1 MTNLKIIKYLTV
13 NNPDRLAN
21 LLTDLYC
28 IAWNCGAYVSSN
40 EQGNLLEECEIGDF
54 NVWLYQN
61 ASESGLYFDDELAKW
76 SKRLEMSKPSYV
88 SVVDMEDTKTKFY
101 KEAVS
106 SKYVKKIKV
115 SSPFFAYLKTFL
127 SSPQINQEAGLE
139 DRIANWTG
147 IPIEID
153 DSIKGHYEFVY

>member
-1 MTNLKIIKYLTV
+1 MIIID
-13 NNPDRLAN
+13 DR
-21 LLTDLYC
+21 
-28 IAWNCGAYVSSN
+28 
-40 EQGNLLEECEIGDF
+40 Q
-54 NVWLYQN
+54 
-61 ASESGLYFDDELAKW
+61 
-76 SKRLEMSKPSYV
+76 YV
-88 SVVDMEDTKTKFY
+88 SVIDMENIKTIFY

-127 SSPQINQEAGLE
+127 SPPQINQEARLE
-139 DRIANWTG
+139 GEIANWIG